1 MDLGRN
7 PDSKPGC
14 RHLQFRMPDFYCQ
27 GFDLFVKF
35 FILKE
40 IKLTQGKVALVDDSD
55 YDELVKHSW
64 QAYWSKKGKRFYAR
78 RTFRVKGERKVSL
91 MHRFILGLTDRK
103 ISCDHKDNDGLNNQR
118 SNLRVATLQ
127 QNSFNRKKNLNCSSK
142 YKGVVWLK
150 ERNKWRAYIIVNGKP
165 KYLGTFYDEIKAAAT
180 YSIAAIENFGEFA
193 SLNDI

>member
-1 MDLGRN
+1 MNLVVVISNLGYQG
-7 PDSKPGC
+7 SLSGF
-14 RHLQFRMPDFYCQ
+14 QFIC
-27 GFDLFVKF
+27 KI

-55 YDELVKHSW
+55 YDELIKYSW
-64 QAYWSKKGKRFYAR
+64 QAYWNKRGKRFYAR

-91 MHRFILGLTDRK
+91 MHRFILGLADRK

-127 QNSFNRKKNLNCSSK
+127 QNSFNRKKSLNCSSK

-150 ERNKWRAYIIVNGKP
+150 ERNIWRAYTIINGKP
-165 KYLGTFYDEIKAAAT
+165 KYLGVFHNEIEAAIT
-180 YSIAAIENFGEFA
+180 YNMAAIENFGEFA
-193 SLNDI
+193 SLNDV